1 MITGATLVQTHVGP
15 VYSKCMA
22 SIFNVNNDIKEP
34 MRLVYI
40 QFIILVDYVLGG

>member
-1 MITGATLVQTHVGP
+1 MTGATLVQTHVGLA
-15 VYSKCMA
+15 YCKCMA